1 MLSYKN
7 LRIPYKLAVAF
18 GSLVM
23 AILIGSGM
31 LYWSM
36 DFLRNST
43 ALTDRSAVIR
53 QELQNILEGML
64 NQETALRG
72 YLISSDEKFL
82 EPYRDGQKQFENAV
96 SAVKLLIADN
106 HTQVQRLAQLEELAH
121 HWRKDVAEKE
131 IAFIAKANLQDEA
144 RLMEASGAGKRDM
157 DRIRS
162 LLADMDQAEQI
173 VQQHHAAKRATLFHI
188 ASLFAIIGCI
198 LSVLLALVMGWL
210 VTRGVAVP
218 VQRMAEAMKRLA
230 GGDKAVDVP
239 GLGQRDEIGIMAQA
253 VQVFK
258 ETTIEAERLAA
269 ERAEE
274 EAKRR
279 NRSERLDGLIRSF
292 ESKVGKLAQ
301 ALATAATEM
310 ESTAQSMASTAEQ
323 TNQKSLAVAAAS
335 EQTSANV
342 QTVATAAEELASS
355 FKEINRQLAQFSQI
369 SSKAVEDASHTDS
382 TVQTLAVSA
391 QRIGEVVGLINDIA
405 SQTNL
410 LALNAT
416 IEAARAGDAG
426 KGFAVVASE
435 VKSLASQTAKA
446 TEEISSQVFQIQ
458 EATKTTVG
466 AIQSISATINE
477 INKIVTAIAAAVEEQ
492 TTATQEIARNVQ
504 EAAKGTEDVSRNI
517 ATVKQAA
524 NDTGAASAQVLG
536 AAGQLARSVNELR
549 GEVDGF
555 LSGVKAA

>member
-1 MLSYKN
+1 MLFYKN

-18 GSLVM
+18 GSLVL
-23 AILIGSGM
+23 AILIGSGV

-36 DFLRNST
+36 AFLRDST
-43 ALTDRSAVIR
+43 ALTDRSFTVR
-53 QELQNILEGML
+53 QELRNILEGML

-82 EPYRDGQKQFENAV
+82 EPYRDGQKQFQNAV
-96 SAVKLLIADN
+96 STVKLMIAEN
-106 HTQVQRLAQLEELAH
+106 HAQLQRLTQIEELAQ
-121 HWRKDVAEKE
+121 HWQKDVAEKE

-162 LLADMDQAEQI
+162 LLADMDQTEQL
-173 VQQHHAAKRATLFHI
+173 VQQHHTAKRATLFHI
-188 ASLFAIIGCI
+188 ASLFAVIGCI

-218 VQRMAEAMKRLA
+218 IQRMTEAMKRLA
-230 GGDKAVDVP
+230 GGDKAIDIP

-258 ETTIEAERLAA
+258 ETTMEAERLAA

-279 NRSERLDGLIRSF
+279 SRSERLDGLIRSF

-355 FKEINRQLAQFSQI
+355 FKEINRQLAQFSHI

-446 TEEISSQVFQIQ
+446 TEEISTQIFQIQ
-458 EATKTTVG
+458 EATKTSVE

-517 ATVKQAA
+517 ANVKQAA

-536 AAGQLARSVNELR
+536 AAGQLARSVSELR

-555 LSGVKAA
+555 LTGVRAA